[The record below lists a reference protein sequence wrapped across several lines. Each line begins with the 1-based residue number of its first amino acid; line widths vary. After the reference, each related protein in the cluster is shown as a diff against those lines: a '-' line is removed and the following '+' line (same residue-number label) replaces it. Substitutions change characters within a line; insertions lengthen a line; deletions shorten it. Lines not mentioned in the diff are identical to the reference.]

1 MSLVLLTLIALFS
14 LSMMMRMMGMPNP
27 AREWVAKRVRRR
39 D

>member
-1 MSLVLLTLIALFS
+1 MSLVLLTFMALFS

-27 AREWVAKRVRRR
+27 AREWVAMRVKRR